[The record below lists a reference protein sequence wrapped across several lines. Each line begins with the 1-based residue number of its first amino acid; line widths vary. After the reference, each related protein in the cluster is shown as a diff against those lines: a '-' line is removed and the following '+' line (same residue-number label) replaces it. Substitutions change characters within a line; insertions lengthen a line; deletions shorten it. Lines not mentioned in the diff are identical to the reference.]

1 MDVYDA
7 FKLLSWQQALK
18 IKIKGDLRHL
28 ICVLNKVLQQEYGG
42 LWGRAP
48 SSGRT
53 FYLHFRFHQ
62 FL

>member
-18 IKIKGDLRHL
+18 IKIKGS
-28 ICVLNKVLQQEYGG
+28 NKVLQQEYGG